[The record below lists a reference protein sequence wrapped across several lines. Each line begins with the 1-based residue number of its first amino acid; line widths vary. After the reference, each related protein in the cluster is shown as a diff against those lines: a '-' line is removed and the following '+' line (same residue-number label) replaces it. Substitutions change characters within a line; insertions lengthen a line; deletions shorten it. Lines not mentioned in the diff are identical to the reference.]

1 MAFPTGA
8 NLAKFIKAGLPA
20 ELGKLVSYSTRG
32 IGVDVG
38 NAPKG
43 LADLLYQLGFRG
55 DPTDKAERLYSK
67 DDLPTIA
74 RRAGLNIDARSY
86 GTQLNPKDV
95 VDQILWKAKAG
106 GLVPA

>member
-1 MAFPTGA
+1 
-8 NLAKFIKAGLPA
+8 
-20 ELGKLVSYSTRG
+20 
-32 IGVDVG
+32 VG

-43 LADLLYQLGFRG
+43 LADLLAKLGFRG
-55 DPTDKAERLYSK
+55 DPTDRAERMYSQE
-67 DDLPTIA
+67 DLPSIA

-86 GTQLNPKDV
+86 GTQLSPKDV